1 MQRLHCFSTSKHL
14 LDAPRSSVLGPSF
27 QLLQDLLQ
35 IYKPPTPKEAVMK
48 ALPSARVYSHPK
60 KLAQQTHPVSS
71 SSFCFKH
78 VLVVLGAVVLWTK
91 CRLAINMLLVHEV
104 RWSIKITWEAWNCRI
119 THHIHSLDILSF
131 LTLPDLKKRGKVFS
145 SCFFVLLSPCAMSN
159 MFTHIT
165 CGHHSLCQLLLCFC
179 LCTGPWWHLSRVLG
193 CRPDICCYLP
203 TAKAPKTRPWYVTSS
218 GSNDHSSLEKTRL
231 KLIPKLKG

>member
-14 LDAPRSSVLGPSF
+14 LDAPRSSVLGPSL

-35 IYKPPTPKEAVMK
+35 IYQPPTRKQAVMK
-48 ALPSARVYSHPK
+48 ALSDNLPSAHVYSDPPR
-60 KLAQQTHPVSS
+60 LAQQTLPVSS
-71 SSFCFKH
+71 S
-78 VLVVLGAVVLWTK
+78 
-91 CRLAINMLLVHEV
+91 
-104 RWSIKITWEAWNCRI
+104 
-119 THHIHSLDILSF
+119 SLDILSF
-131 LTLPDLKKRGKVFS
+131 LTLPDLGKEEPRQSVVIQSLGFAFS
-145 SCFFVLLSPCAMSN
+145 PPCAMSN

-203 TAKAPKTRPWYVTSS
+203 TAKAPKTRP
-218 GSNDHSSLEKTRL
+218 
-231 KLIPKLKG
+231 

>member
-35 IYKPPTPKEAVMK
+35 IYKPSTPKQAVMK
-48 ALPSARVYSHPK
+48 ALSDNLPSARVFSDPP

-78 VLVVLGAVVLWTK
+78 VLAALGAVVLWTK
-91 CRLAINMLLVHEV
+91 CENVINMLLVHEV

-131 LTLPDLKKRGKVFS
+131 LTLPDLGKKEPRESVLILFLGFAFS
-145 SCFFVLLSPCAMSN
+145 PPCAMSN

-165 CGHHSLCQLLLCFC
+165 CGHHSLCHLLLRFC

-203 TAKAPKTRPWYVTSS
+203 TAKAPKTRP
-218 GSNDHSSLEKTRL
+218 
-231 KLIPKLKG
+231 